1 MDESR
6 ARCLFYFLGFL
17 AGFFAD
23 ERGLGFRVF
32 GLVDDLVDDLLDV
45 GLDFDEIG
53 FVDVVEEGLDL
64 GLDLADF
71 GLLARSFM
79 KAFSSGT
86 SRWPSKCL

>member
-32 GLVDDLVDDLLDV
+32 GLVDDFVDV

-71 GLLARSFM
+71 GLLA
-79 KAFSSGT
+79 
-86 SRWPSKCL
+86 